1 MEGRKENR
9 GLRSVV
15 ESVPSDSDLYLDVG
29 LCFVPVFHVI
39 KVPFWVVDTDYK
51 HWAIVYSCT
60 GDDSDY
66 LSKSLHPALLS
77 SNPKPTPNQ
86 PQSKPVVHVSDLSLR
101 KRFRRGSGAKRGLK
115 LLYQVPVSDII
126 G

>member
-9 GLRSVV
+9 GLRSV

-29 LCFVPVFHVI
+29 VCFVPVFHVI

-66 LSKSLHPALLS
+66 LSKSLHLTLLS
-77 SNPKPTPNQ
+77 STPS
-86 PQSKPVVHVSDLSLR
+86 QSKPVVYVSDLSLR
-101 KRFRRGSGAKRGLK
+101 KRFRRDPGAKRGLN
-115 LLYQVPVSDII
+115 LLYQVPQSDII